1 MLDTWTDRLGQD
13 ELSAQITKI
22 VDDSMEVSRLVDRL
36 LKRVELYEACLTKMA
51 RGAPNADRSGWAWS
65 MSEYARMTLSDGRST

>member
-1 MLDTWTDRLGQD
+1 MADTWTDRLGQD

-36 LKRVELYEACLTKMA
+36 LKRVVIYEKCLEKVS
-51 RGAPNADRSGWAWS
+51 RGAPNHDRSGWAWS